1 MVDHGGIYLIHKPT
15 CAILFLHVSYGL
27 TMVTTIK
34 TYENTMFPGK
44 KYGIST
50 FLPHPT
56 GRAAS
61 VAHRSGTSWSAE
73 ARWSPKEGHFLALFC
88 CGEAAGGNP
97 LGSVVV

>member
-44 KYGIST
+44 NTGSPPFCPTQQEGRQRRTPQWYIVKRGSALVSKGGSLFGT
-50 FLPHPT
+50 FLL
-56 GRAAS
+56 R
-61 VAHRSGTSWSAE
+61 
-73 ARWSPKEGHFLALFC
+73 
-88 CGEAAGGNP
+88 
-97 LGSVVV
+97 